1 MDPRREDGIAML
13 VAMMAMLLMMA
24 LGAAILLTTSTETVI
39 AARFRGSAE
48 GLYAADAAL
57 ERVIDGLPGAPDW
70 SRLPGGLVTSAFVD
84 GPAGG
89 QRVLPDGSVVD
100 LGQVANL
107 ANCQRT
113 TACSSAELDAVTTDR
128 PWGAANPRWVL
139 YGWGALEGVLPTG
152 GVGSPC
158 YLVVLVAQGPGQAGA
173 PDLLALRAEAFGE
186 GGVHKVVESTVAR
199 ADAGVRMLSW
209 RTVR

>member
-1 MDPRREDGIAML
+1 MDPRRENGIAML

-24 LGAAILLTTSTETVI
+24 LGAAILLTTSSETLI
-39 AARFRGSAE
+39 AARFRSSLE

-57 ERVIDGLPGAPDW
+57 ERVL
-70 SRLPGGLVTSAFVD
+70 LTGGLLTSAFVD

-89 QRVLPDGSVVD
+89 TRVLPDGSVVD
-100 LGQVANL
+100 LGQVANM
-107 ANCQRT
+107 ANCQKST
-113 TACSSAELDAVTTDR
+113 PCSNAELDAATTDR
-128 PWGAANPRWVL
+128 PWGASNPRWVL
-139 YGWGALEGVLPTG
+139 YGWGALEGVLPAG
-152 GVGSPC
+152 GVGSAC
-158 YLVVLVAQGPGQAGA
+158 YLVVLAGQGPGQAGS

-186 GGVHKVVESTVAR
+186 AGVHKVVESTVTR